1 MDKYQKLAIKLLGYA
16 NYVSDSKKKL
26 TVKERVR
33 LARALRRAELMNS
46 DEPSRQRAKRK
57 NYNVYK
63 NELQKWSDELSKE

>member
-1 MDKYQKLAIKLLGYA
+1 MDKYQRLAIKLVSFA
-16 NYVSDSKKKL
+16 NYLADKEGKL
-26 TVKERVR
+26 TIKERGCV
-33 LARALRRAELMNS
+33 ARALRRAELMNS